1 MAVGTDVVVGMVVAV
16 GTDVP
21 VGSGIDVVVGRVAEG
36 TAVVGEGKGTTV
48 LFRVGVGTEMGS
60 VVGVYGG
67 DAIVAAGVT
76 VWDVSPVVDWG

>member
-1 MAVGTDVVVGMVVAV
+1 MAVGTDVAAGMGVPV

-21 VGSGIDVVVGRVAEG
+21 VGSGSDVAVGRVAEG

-60 VVGVYGG
+60 VVGVDGG

-76 VWDVSPVVDWG
+76 GWDVAPVVDWG